1 MEEIVLKNVLIILS
15 AIGFVLGASIQ
26 AHAEGDP
33 IAGEVLFK
41 ARCLGCHEHNS
52 ERNALGAS
60 LVGVMNR
67 KAGTLPGATFSRALT
82 ESGITW
88 NEASL
93 DKYLA
98 APSKELPLTLMTA
111 HEIPIAKERADIIA
125 YLKTLR

>member
-1 MEEIVLKNVLIILS
+1 MKNGLIILS
-15 AIGFVLGASIQ
+15 VVGFGLGTSIQ

-33 IAGEVLFK
+33 IAGEILFK
-41 ARCLGCHEHNS
+41 SRCLGCHEHDN

-60 LVGVMNR
+60 LAGIMHR